1 MKNYRWVIFLIF
13 LFNFFTFSVNA
24 QSPYVLPYPSFMP
37 GSMFYKINIIKDEIL
52 RHWYFGSFGQFKY
65 NLKQS
70 DKYLV
75 EAKTLFEYKQY
86 LLGSEALKK
95 SDNFFTQTTINL
107 NTARGEGKDIK
118 GNFLILKN
126 AGSKHIEVL
135 SKLGNEVPESF
146 TWSPEKKKPTI
157 LQLKKDI
164 DNSIEIRKKHQ

>member
-1 MKNYRWVIFLIF
+1 MILKTLTLAILFILIF
-13 LFNFFTFSVNA
+13 SRTVHADS
-24 QSPYVLPYPSFMP
+24 SYVLPYPSFMP
-37 GSMFYKINIIKDEIL
+37 GNPLYKVNLIKDEIL
-52 RHWYFGSFGQFKY
+52 KYWYFGSFGQFKY
-65 NLKQS
+65 NLKQA